1 MFEFKEVDV
10 EKISEVLSSKPQIFE
25 GSCSWQIQNKQTNQ
39 ALVLTIYNNIEL
51 RKGYNG
57 SIISVQTQHG
67 FFELHDCSGYI
78 AFDPDEII
86 FVQANDEY
94 VSSLIIGR
102 QCTCS
107 LYSKISRDIL
117 NSDFT
122 ELDSALL
129 PAAMQLSLTENLL
142 T

>member
-1 MFEFKEVDV
+1 MYDFKSSDIG
-10 EKISEVLSSKPQIFE
+10 KISEVLGSKAQIFE
-25 GSCSWQIQNKQTNQ
+25 NSSSWQIQNKQTGQ

-51 RKGYNG
+51 SDEIHG
-57 SIISVQTQHG
+57 SVISVQTQHG
-67 FFELHDCSGYI
+67 FFELHDCTGYI
-78 AFDPDEII
+78 VFDPDEII
-86 FVQANDEY
+86 FVQAGGQY

-102 QCTCS
+102 ECTCS
-107 LYSKISRDIL
+107 MYSNINRDIL

-142 T
+142 I